1 MTHKKSHG
9 FTLIELLTVMAV
21 IAILAG
27 LILSISGY
35 AQKKAAS
42 SKAENQIAALSS
54 ALENYKADNGI
65 YPRGPGTALVTNS
78 TTIPANA
85 TDILYA
91 NTGSGLTPNDDSSFV
106 ISSTGQVTPT
116 VYTNASL
123 YLYVALSGDADADGK
138 MDNGETKGYFEF
150 KPDMLSG
157 KKDTNGNIT
166 AVYCLVD
173 PFGYSYG
180 YSTAYQADVATNQA
194 NNSTATPTHGYN
206 PSFDLWSTAG
216 GKAPKSGQT
225 EDQYRATWIKNW

>member
-65 YPRGPGTALVTNS
+65 YPRGPSTALVTNS

-85 TDILYA
+85 TDTLDA
-91 NTGSGLTPNDDSSFV
+91 KSNGD
-106 ISSTGQVTPT
+106 PT
-116 VYTNASL
+116 QAVYTNASL
-123 YLYVALSGDADADGK
+123 YLYVALSGDADANGK
-138 MDNGETKGYFEF
+138 MNGTETKGYFEF
-150 KPDMLSG
+150 KPDMLNG
-157 KKDTNGNIT
+157 TKDTNGNIT
-166 AVYCLVD
+166 AVNYLTD

-180 YSTAYQADVATNQA
+180 YSTAYQADVTK
-194 NNSTATPTHGYN
+194 GYN
-206 PSFDLWSTAG
+206 PTFDLWSTAG
-216 GKAPKSGQT
+216 SKATPTPASNPDMVTAK
-225 EDQYRATWIKNW
+225 WIKNWQ